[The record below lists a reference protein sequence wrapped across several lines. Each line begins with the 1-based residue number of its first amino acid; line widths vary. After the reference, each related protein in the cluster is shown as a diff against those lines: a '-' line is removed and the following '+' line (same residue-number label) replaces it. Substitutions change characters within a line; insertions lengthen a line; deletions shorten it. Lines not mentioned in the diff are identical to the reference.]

1 MSGKTTLLKENTM
14 FTIKLDKGLLEGAIK
29 ASDPKETEVK
39 VKIDDIELYQKKS
52 DGSLALIQE
61 VKVNP

>member
-1 MSGKTTLLKENTM
+1 M

-52 DGSLALIQE
+52 DGSLVLIQE
-61 VKVNP
+61 VKVNS